1 MLVEHLGGL
10 SHKDGT
16 VCWSTINLIL
26 CGELDGNRIVNK
38 FELLPNGET
47 IGICAGKANPL

>member
-10 SHKDGT
+10 SYKDGT